1 MPSTIQA
8 LWRQHAHWQTLWTPW
23 AMDALAMALRLMLAD
38 VFLRSGWLKVQSWD
52 STLMLFEH
60 EYAVPVL
67 PHELAAWLGTGG
79 ELVLP
84 ALLLIGLFSRFSAA
98 GLFVLNAVAAISYP
112 DMSDAGLKDHV
123 LWGWWCVVLICT
135 GPGRLSIDHWLNR
148 RVSS

>member
-1 MPSTIQA
+1 
-8 LWRQHAHWQTLWTPW
+8 
-23 AMDALAMALRLMLAD
+23 MALRLMLAD
-38 VFLRSGWLKVQSWD
+38 VFLRSGWLKVKSWD

-84 ALLLIGLFSRFSAA
+84 ALLLIGLFSRLSAA
-98 GLFVLNAVAAISYP
+98 GLFVLNAVAAVSYP

-123 LWGWWCVVLICT
+123 LWGWWSVVLACT
-135 GPGRLSIDHWLNR
+135 GAGRLSIDHLLNR